1 VVGIDPGRRAE
12 EVVRTAAAEA
22 ERRGTQLA
30 IVAVARRS
38 GDIGHSVEG
47 WRADDGWT
55 ESAARR
61 ALADAFEG
69 LGTVTSRVPTTTT
82 CLSEDEVT
90 PERHPLSCAE
100 ILVVGSRG
108 RHGRLAFGLTSV
120 SRVLLK
126 AAHCPVLTVPPDT
139 GPAARRPTAR
149 SSWAWATTRGTATS
163 CSPRSP
169 RRRTGTRAC
178 TCSTPTSHASTTPCR
193 GLSRA
198 EAAVATVTEGID
210 PGPGTSVSVLLT
222 QDAPAVA
229 LLREAEHASLV
240 VIGSRPG
247 ALSGLVLDTVSRAVL
262 DAARCPVLVVQRGEP
277 ATGAPAARGHPRV
290 GTKDPLIA
298 AVGPCP
304 RTAARREC

>member
-1 VVGIDPGRRAE
+1 
-12 EVVRTAAAEA
+12 
-22 ERRGTQLA
+22 
-30 IVAVARRS
+30 VARRS
-38 GDIGHSVEG
+38 GATGHSVEG
-47 WRADDGWT
+47 WRAEDGWT

-61 ALADAFEG
+61 ALADAFDG

-82 CLSEDEVT
+82 CLWEDEVT

-120 SRVLLK
+120 SRALLK
-126 AAHCPVLTVPPDT
+126 AAHCPVLTVPPGHGTGGTPAHRAVLVGVGDHPWDRDVLLTAVAEAAHRDSSLHVLHAYVPRFDDT
-139 GPAARRPTAR
+139 L
-149 SSWAWATTRGTATS
+149 S
-163 CSPRSP
+163 
-169 RRRTGTRAC
+169 
-178 TCSTPTSHASTTPCR
+178 R

-229 LLREAEHASLV
+229 LLREAEHALLV

-247 ALSGLVLDTVSRAVL
+247 ALSGLVLDSVSRAVL

-277 ATGAPAARGHPRV
+277 ATGAQ
-290 GTKDPLIA
+290 A
-298 AVGPCP
+298 AVDL
-304 RTAARREC
+304 TADTAMREATR